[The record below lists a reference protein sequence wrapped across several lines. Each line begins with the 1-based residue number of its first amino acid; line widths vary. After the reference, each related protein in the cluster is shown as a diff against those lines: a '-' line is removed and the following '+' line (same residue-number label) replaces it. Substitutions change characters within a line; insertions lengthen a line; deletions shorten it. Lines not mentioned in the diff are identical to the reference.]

1 MRRIEEGHA
10 SLTTDSSR
18 LPLGAVTTRVL
29 QRVGVETKTFEEQMF
44 AGFTLTAVSDG
55 GRLSESPD
63 N

>member
-1 MRRIEEGHA
+1 
-10 SLTTDSSR
+10 
-18 LPLGAVTTRVL
+18 LGAVTTRVL